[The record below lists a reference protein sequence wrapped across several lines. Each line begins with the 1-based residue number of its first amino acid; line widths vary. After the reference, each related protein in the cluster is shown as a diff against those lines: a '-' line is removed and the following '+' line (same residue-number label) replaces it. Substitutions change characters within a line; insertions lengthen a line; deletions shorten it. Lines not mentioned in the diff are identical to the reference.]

1 MRSAKRVKARGRAAE
16 APPVIRAKAPEKDET
31 KPNRRMIEAALR
43 ELANAYNPFGNT
55 AEEIELQA
63 RYDKRYRLLQND
75 PELLAMSKKLKKMSN
90 KRRRDKERRKE
101 KIAAVR
107 RLYLVEGVSPTV
119 LRELQLLVLELND
132 ESGRRTKAYEE
143 EDA

>member
-1 MRSAKRVKARGRAAE
+1 MRNVKRVKARGRAAE
-16 APPVIRAKAPEKDET
+16 APPATHVKALERDET

-43 ELANAYNPFGNT
+43 ELADAYNPFG

-90 KRRRDKERRKE
+90 KRCRDKERRKE

-132 ESGRRTKAYEE
+132 ESGRRIEAYEE